1 MMGEKIGY
9 ARVSTVEQN
18 LNMQQRALK
27 AAGCSRIFT
36 DRISGGAVIKP
47 GLEDAL
53 RYLRAGDTLC
63 IWRLDRL
70 SRSLH
75 DLLALAE
82 RLHMQEIGLHSIT
95 ELIDTTTPN
104 GRLFFSIAGAF
115 AQFERDV
122 IQQRT
127 LEGLAAA
134 QAAGKKAG
142 PKFKVTDEQWSA
154 IRPRIASGEISIGQ
168 AAKILGLNKS
178 SVSRRF
184 NAPAKLTQ

>member
-1 MMGEKIGY
+1 MAEKIGY
-9 ARVSTVEQN
+9 ARVSTIEQN
-18 LNMQQRALK
+18 LDMQHRALK
-27 AAGCSRIFT
+27 AAGCSRIFI
-36 DRISGGAVIKP
+36 DKISGGAVIKP

-75 DLLALAE
+75 DLLSLAE
-82 RLHMQEIGLHSIT
+82 RLQKDEIGLHSIT
-95 ELIDTTTPN
+95 ELIDTSTPN

-142 PKFKVTDEQWSA
+142 PKFKVTEEQWSE
-154 IRPRIASGEISIGQ
+154 IRPRIASGEISIGK

-178 SVSRRF
+178 TVSRRF
-184 NAPAKLTQ
+184 NAGQQ

>member
-1 MMGEKIGY
+1 MPTKIGY

-18 LNMQQRALK
+18 LDMQHRALK
-27 AAGCSRIFT
+27 AAGCAKIFT
-36 DRISGGAVIKP
+36 DKISGGAVIKP
-47 GLEDAL
+47 GLEEAL
-53 RYLRAGDTLC
+53 RYMRAGDTLC

-75 DLLALAE
+75 DLLALAQQLE
-82 RLHMQEIGLHSIT
+82 SAEIGLLSVT
-95 ELIDTTTPN
+95 ESIDTTTPN

-127 LEGLAAA
+127 LEGMAAA
-134 QAAGKKAG
+134 REAGRKPG
-142 PKFKVTDEQWSA
+142 PKFKITEEQWSA
-154 IRPRIASGEISIGQ
+154 IRPRIKSGEISIGQ

-178 SVSRRF
+178 TVSRRYS
-184 NAPAKLTQ
+184 ASAE